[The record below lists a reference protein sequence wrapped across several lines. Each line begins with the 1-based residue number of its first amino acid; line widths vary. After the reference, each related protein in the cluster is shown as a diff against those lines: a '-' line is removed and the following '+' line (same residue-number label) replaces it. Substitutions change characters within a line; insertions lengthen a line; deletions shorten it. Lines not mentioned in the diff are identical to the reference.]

1 MIPVLSE
8 TEFELFRTLL
18 QNKTGILL
26 KAARRQTLGRR
37 LAKRMEALG
46 MSSYTAYYR
55 MLKAGKND
63 EELRALIN
71 HVTIDQTSFFRAGPQ
86 FDLLAGRIIPEI
98 MQKNYGLKQ
107 MRIWSAGC
115 SRGHEPYSVAMMLQQ
130 AVRELV
136 SWDVKILATDI
147 DSDSLKYAF
156 RGRYTAN
163 EMSHVPEDYA
173 TRFFKPQR
181 HGGKKLYAVKDGLRK
196 HILFRRLNLLESPY
210 PIKGPMDVILCR
222 NVMIY
227 FSRTQKQ
234 QIMGEFLRLLP
245 IGGYLC
251 LGASESLIGIDDRF
265 SLIGHAVY
273 QKQKN

>member
-1 MIPVLSE
+1 MIPELSE

-26 KAARRQTLGRR
+26 KTAKRQTLGRR
-37 LAKRMEALG
+37 LARRLEALG

-55 MLKAGKND
+55 MLKAGKGH
-63 EELRALIN
+63 EELRTLIN

-86 FDLLAGRIIPEI
+86 FEILARQVIPDVVE
-98 MQKNYGLKQ
+98 KNSGLKQ
-107 MRIWSAGC
+107 IRIWSAGC
-115 SRGHEPYSVAMMLQQ
+115 SRGHEPYSLEMMMQETM
-130 AVRELV
+130 RELV
-136 SWDVKILATDI
+136 AWDVKFLATDI

-156 RGRYTAN
+156 RGKYTAD
-163 EMSHVPEDYA
+163 EMAPVPEEYVPKY
-173 TRFFKPQR
+173 FKPLR
-181 HGGKKLYAVKDGLRK
+181 HSGRRFHVVRDRLRK
-196 HILFRRLNLLESPY
+196 NILFRRLNLLEVPY
-210 PIKGPMDVILCR
+210 PIKGPMDIILCR

-245 IGGYLC
+245 VGGYLC

-265 SLIGHAVY
+265 ALIGHAVY
-273 QKQKN
+273 QKKSA